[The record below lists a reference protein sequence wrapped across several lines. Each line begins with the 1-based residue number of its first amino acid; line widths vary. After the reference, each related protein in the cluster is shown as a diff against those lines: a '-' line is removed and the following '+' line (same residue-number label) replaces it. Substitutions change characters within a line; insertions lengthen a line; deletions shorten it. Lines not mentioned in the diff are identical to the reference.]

1 MGAQNRLTGPLA
13 GLAIVLLAMPV
24 ALIATL
30 VGIPFWSWLES
41 ALGIEAIGHSGPAEW
56 CYLVTWLALV
66 SIGGVIW
73 SASRRRTKP

>member
-1 MGAQNRLTGPLA
+1 MGAPSRLTGALA
-13 GLAIVLLAMPV
+13 GLAIVLLSMPV